1 MNRRTTLSLA
11 LVLSMTWCSWTPPAS
26 ADPAVTQTLKP
37 YGDIHTLADER
48 WRLRLT
54 DAQTTLPAEPS
65 GYQRHP
71 LLAAGLTLTTPLLL
85 LALEHQ
91 VRLGQYIPVTNASV
105 GIVVAGFGAGHV
117 YAGEPWQGALV
128 SLGGPLLLFGAYRL
142 LQQRDALNDPPG
154 FPSGLRMGDSHF
166 REMTTLALIYG
177 GLTAWHAYATVEEK
191 NKAASAR
198 SLPAAE

>member
-1 MNRRTTLSLA
+1 MA
-11 LVLSMTWCSWTPPAS
+11 WCGWTPPAS
-26 ADPAVTQTLKP
+26 ADPAAAHTLKP

-54 DAQTTLPAEPS
+54 DAQPTLPAESS

-85 LALEHQ
+85 LAVEQQ
-91 VRLGQYIPVTNASV
+91 VGLGRYIPVTNANI
-105 GIVVAGFGAGHV
+105 GIVVAGFGAGHF

-128 SLGGPLLLFGAYRL
+128 SVGGPLLLFSAYRL
-142 LQQRDALNDPPG
+142 LQMRDARNSPPG
-154 FPSGLRMGDSHF
+154 LPGDLRVGDSHVG
-166 REMTTLALIYG
+166 EMTVLALIYG
-177 GLTAWHAYATVEEK
+177 GLAAWHAYATVEEK
-191 NKAASAR
+191 NKAASAP